1 MIVMIQEPIKLAMPI
16 LQWNLSAAIEKWPD
30 HTSIVVTPR
39 NPTSWMAEIVI
50 TQWKPASLALVIHAD
65 SGPIDSPLKH
75 LIRPLNF
82 HTSTLT
88 THFGPLSEHIPS
100 VG

>member
-1 MIVMIQEPIKLAMPI
+1 MIAMIQEPIKLAMPI

-39 NPTSWMAEIVI
+39 NPTSWMADSDYTVE
-50 TQWKPASLALVIHAD
+50 PASLALVIHAD

-75 LIRPLNF
+75 LIQPLNF
-82 HTSTLT
+82 HASTLT

-100 VG
+100 VR